1 MYMILIKRLEFSN
14 KKTDLKWAWLILCGM
29 MKDLKPNYSVTK
41 SRLKLLMVNFFSKK
55 QQDRNL
61 LIYLMEKLEII
72 FSRKMI
78 AWQKIFGKK
87 ISNYNFGSTPRPSRH
102 CRVG

>member
-1 MYMILIKRLEFSN
+1 MILIKRLEFS
-14 KKTDLKWAWLILCGM
+14 KKNLDLKWARFILCGM
-29 MKDLKPNYSVTK
+29 MKDLEPNYSVTK

-78 AWQKIFGKK
+78 ARQNFWKK
-87 ISNYNFGSTPRPSRH
+87 NQQL
-102 CRVG
+102 